1 MSISRSS
8 RLFLTIGWHGVC
20 YVPAGLLVLD
30 QLHGWLRDTRPVA
43 RWVFIGLGVALDPTT
58 AFELR
63 QLRATN
69 RRQAKELDMLKKAI
83 ASCLL

>member
-1 MSISRSS
+1 M
-8 RLFLTIGWHGVC
+8 C